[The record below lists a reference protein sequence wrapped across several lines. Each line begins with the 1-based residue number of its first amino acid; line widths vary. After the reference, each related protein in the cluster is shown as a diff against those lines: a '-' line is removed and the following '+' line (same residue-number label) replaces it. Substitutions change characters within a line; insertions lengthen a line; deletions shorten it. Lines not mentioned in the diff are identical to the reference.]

1 VRFPVL
7 ALRRRG
13 LALRCCPQLT
23 LTRRDRAHDDNG
35 LSSYII
41 VIGHAPLTSRAR
53 DDLAWLQGHK
63 TYRQLPVAH
72 SSAIPWEAV
81 LLSSAADNY
90 QVGEV
95 IEYRGLIDS
104 GMITRKTIY
113 L

>member
-1 VRFPVL
+1 MTVTEMNPTR
-7 ALRRRG
+7 
-13 LALRCCPQLT
+13 QLIDT
-23 LTRRDRAHDDNG
+23 MIDQAHDDNG
-35 LSSYII
+35 LAGYII
-41 VIGHAPLTSRAR
+41 VIGHAPLTSRAH

-63 TYRQLPVAH
+63 TYRRLPVAH

-81 LLSSAADNY
+81 LLSPAADNY

-104 GMITRKTIY
+104 GKITRKTIY